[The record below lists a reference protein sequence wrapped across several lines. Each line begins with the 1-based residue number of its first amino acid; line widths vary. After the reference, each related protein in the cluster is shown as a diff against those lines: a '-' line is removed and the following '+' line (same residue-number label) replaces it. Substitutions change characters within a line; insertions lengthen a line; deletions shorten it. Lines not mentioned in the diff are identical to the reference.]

1 MNIRGQVNLDDVFVV
16 VVVVVE
22 VAAPDAAACGG
33 GAFGGKGKE
42 RNKEQ
47 GNSSVKVHERQSV
60 EQGQSSISESWD

>member
-42 RNKEQ
+42 RKRNKETPHSRFMN
-47 GNSSVKVHERQSV
+47 GSP
-60 EQGQSSISESWD
+60 